1 MFELSI
7 INIYFAQFRN
17 VVVVYGS
24 PNFQAELA
32 KRLKF
37 LYPISV
43 ITLKFFFSNY
53 FSHYLFILNSRFF
66 SSPELSPYIFL
77 PPISTRCPHPHPHH
91 TRLLNSLGPSVS
103 WLGTSSVT
111 QPRLGNSLY
120 MC

>member
-1 MFELSI
+1 MFKLSI
-7 INIYFAQFRN
+7 INIYFEQFRN
-17 VVVVYGS
+17 VVVYGS

-32 KRLKF
+32 KKAK
-37 LYPISV
+37 ISLPPFCYNSK
-43 ITLKFFFSNY
+43 ILFFNH

-66 SSPELSPYIFL
+66 PLLNYPHTSSW
-77 PPISTRCPHPHPHH
+77 PPISTRCAHPHPHH

-111 QPRLGNSLY
+111 QPRLGNSLLY

>member
-43 ITLKFFFSNY
+43 ITLKFFF
-53 FSHYLFILNSRFF
+53 
-66 SSPELSPYIFL
+66 
-77 PPISTRCPHPHPHH
+77 
-91 TRLLNSLGPSVS
+91 
-103 WLGTSSVT
+103 
-111 QPRLGNSLY
+111 
-120 MC
+120 